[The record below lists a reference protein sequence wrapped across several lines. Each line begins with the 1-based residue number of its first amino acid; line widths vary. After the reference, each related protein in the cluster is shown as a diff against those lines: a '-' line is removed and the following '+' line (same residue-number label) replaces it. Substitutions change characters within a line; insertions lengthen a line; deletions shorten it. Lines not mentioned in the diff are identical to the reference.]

1 MYLIIILLIIC
12 FFWIYNLKVKTKK
25 NLIDINKI
33 YYINLDSS
41 IERKQNILLQAKK
54 EKLKLERFPAINGK
68 SLNINKLYEDKLFTK
83 FIFTSKRGMIG
94 CTWSH
99 INLWKKIAKSNHE
112 NILILED
119 DVLFVDNF
127 KLKLESYMRQVPEN
141 WDIIYLGASN
151 IYGKKI
157 NNNIIKPLYTSKNLT
172 NVGAYAMLV
181 KKQTV
186 IELLQI
192 MKPINDDFDIQIKN
206 KYNKYNNIYYFN
218 PPLIL
223 HNNNI
228 NSDRRVIDGSSP
240 KAHVLWRNKIQTQIK
255 IV

>member
-1 MYLIIILLIIC
+1 MYLIIILVIIFI
-12 FFWIYNLKVKTKK
+12 FFIYNIKEKK
-25 NLIDINKI
+25 PKEIITINKI
-33 YYINLDSS
+33 YYINLESS
-41 IERKQNILLQAKK
+41 LERKKNILLQAKK
-54 EKLKLERFPAINGK
+54 EKLILERFPAINGK
-68 SLNINKLYEDKLFTK
+68 ILDINKLYKNKLFTK

-94 CTWSH
+94 CTLSH
-99 INLWKKIAKSNHE
+99 INLWKKIAKSYDE

-119 DVLFVDNF
+119 DVIFVKNF
-127 KLKLESYMRQVPEN
+127 KNKFISYMKQVPEN

-151 IYGKKI
+151 IYGRKI
-157 NNNIIKPLYTSKNLT
+157 NNNIIKPLYNSGHLT

-181 KKQTV
+181 KKKTV
-186 IELLQI
+186 IDLLKI
-192 MKPINDDFDIQIKN
+192 MEPVDNDFDVQIKN
-206 KYNKYNNIYYFN
+206 KYNKYHNIYYFN

-240 KAHVLWRNKIQTQIK
+240 KSHVLWRNKIQTQIK